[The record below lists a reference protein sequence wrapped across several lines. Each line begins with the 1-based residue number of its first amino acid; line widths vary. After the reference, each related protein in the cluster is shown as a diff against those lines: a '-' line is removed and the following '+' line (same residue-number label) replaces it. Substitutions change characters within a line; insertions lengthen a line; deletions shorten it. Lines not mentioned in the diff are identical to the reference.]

1 MLKLDLK
8 LIFWSLAVHRYP
20 KQPPRVIIFAAMGP
34 GMKLVIDG
42 NLLAKK
48 DENLKRFCKTHVI
61 HIKKYLVNEALFG
74 TYGQLRTKILISD
87 QVLPS
92 GWGISHVL

>member
-34 GMKLVIDG
+34 GMKLVIDR
-42 NLLAKK
+42 NFLA
-48 DENLKRFCKTHVI
+48 ENFLAENFFFVKPMLYT
-61 HIKKYLVNEALFG
+61 
-74 TYGQLRTKILISD
+74 
-87 QVLPS
+87 
-92 GWGISHVL
+92 